1 MIADGPM
8 TSPNGEDHEAV
19 LPCRTNRVLIK
30 ALRGTVWDDE
40 GTLWAVPDGSPKGA
54 GVNVAASAR
63 GFFCVGMTSFD
74 VAQEA
79 TGRTLT
85 CSVNQRVCAGLRL
98 AYRDFWKRPP
108 MRQPCWER
116 N

>member
-1 MIADGPM
+1 MITDGPR
-8 TSPNGEDHEAV
+8 TSPNGDDHDAA

-40 GTLWAVPDGSPKGA
+40 GTLWAVLDDSPKGV
-54 GVNVAASAR
+54 GVNAAASAR

-74 VAQEA
+74 VAQDA
-79 TGRTLT
+79 STRTLE
-85 CSVNQRVCAGLRL
+85 CSLNQRVCAGWRS
-98 AYRDFWKRPP
+98 ACRDFWKRPP